1 MTSLLLHRLP
11 DPSIAPDYSNSI
23 VNLMASLIEGLGG
36 ESADYPPLAMLP
48 ASEVARYRRV
58 VLMVVDGLGDLQL
71 QGLGG
76 GSRLLEARRGRMT
89 SVFPSTTAS
98 ACLLYTSPSPRD

>member
-36 ESADYPPLAMLP
+36 EPGDYPPLAMLP
-48 ASEVARYRRV
+48 ASDVARF
-58 VLMVVDGLGDLQL
+58 DGG
-71 QGLGG
+71 
-76 GSRLLEARRGRMT
+76 
-89 SVFPSTTAS
+89 
-98 ACLLYTSPSPRD
+98 